1 MNKPSVGGE
10 PSDRRGSEY
19 FTSIAVADR
28 IQQPGFVVTR
38 QEWNRIK
45 ERVRN
50 IRSRESHWLSASYAL
65 LSIGVSFL
73 IGALSLA
80 QLEGVATWVT
90 VGFWMAVA
98 IGFGGAI
105 ICLIAYRESGGRRK
119 NDIKFVIEYMDD
131 IERLYEG

>member
-10 PSDRRGSEY
+10 PSDRGGSEY

-50 IRSRESHWLSASYAL
+50 IRSRESHWLSA
-65 LSIGVSFL
+65 LSVLSSMCVSFL

-80 QLEGVATWVT
+80 QLEGVAIWVT

-98 IGFGGAI
+98 IGFSGAI
-105 ICLIAYRESGGRRK
+105 ACWFAYKGSKERRK
-119 NDIKFVIEYMDD
+119 DDIKVVIKDMDA
-131 IERLYEG
+131 IERLYER